1 MSRTPHILLAT
12 VSMLAASISMA
23 TAAAADNIKQ
33 AAEQAAAGRY
43 IIKYKAAV
51 NTTGLRT
58 ENKAGKN
65 AALQQLQA
73 SSALLQQKGARI
85 HHILAA
91 RNAIAAQL
99 DAKTLQQVKAD
110 PAVEYVEADLPRYPM
125 MQQQPSLLGTRRS
138 T

>member
-23 TAAAADNIKQ
+23 TAAVADNIKQ

-73 SSALLQQKGARI
+73 SSALLQQKHFLCNLFI
-85 HHILAA
+85 KCTHSPIS
-91 RNAIAAQL
+91 N
-99 DAKTLQQVKAD
+99 
-110 PAVEYVEADLPRYPM
+110 VEVWK
-125 MQQQPSLLGTRRS
+125 
-138 T
+138 